1 MEKNGFCPLCRGCKS
16 EGTTTFAVDLGSGVI
31 VVRHVPALI
40 CDQCGMEWIDD
51 DIASVLEKMVT
62 DVRTKG
68 SIVEVK
74 EFSKIAS

>member
-1 MEKNGFCPLCRGCKS
+1 MEKNGFCPLCRGRKS

-40 CDQCGMEWIDD
+40 CDQCGMEWIEDE
-51 DIASVLEKMVT
+51 IAGVLEKMVT

>member
-1 MEKNGFCPLCRGCKS
+1 MSKLDFCPVCRGHKK

-31 VVRHVPALI
+31 VVRHVPALV
-40 CDQCGMEWIDD
+40 CEQCGMEWIDD
-51 DIASVLEKMVT
+51 AIAETLEKIVD
-62 DVRTKG
+62 DVRQKG